1 MTLWKQTTGHELAR
15 QYRAVQGTLNGTP
28 HLVDCKLDFLTK
40 KVEVWKSD
48 GYTFLHFGRSLPSEE
63 LGIMLDGRVS
73 AAWKELGRSGKL
85 LAPGWLLPKVVSR
98 GEKWPGS
105 SRETRNFHISALSL
119 YALTPRTPP
128 GKIKLTGELQDAVK
142 KVPQSDMLLLLA
154 QGFQHLHMGISMPVA
169 LTGSDGRC
177 IP

>member
-98 GEKWPGS
+98 GESGYVNKS
-105 SRETRNFHISALSL
+105 IARYCSRMSLLSL
-119 YALTPRTPP
+119 LLWFIVGIIGTDQTQPRF
-128 GKIKLTGELQDAVK
+128 LY
-142 KVPQSDMLLLLA
+142 M
-154 QGFQHLHMGISMPVA
+154 
-169 LTGSDGRC
+169 
-177 IP
+177 